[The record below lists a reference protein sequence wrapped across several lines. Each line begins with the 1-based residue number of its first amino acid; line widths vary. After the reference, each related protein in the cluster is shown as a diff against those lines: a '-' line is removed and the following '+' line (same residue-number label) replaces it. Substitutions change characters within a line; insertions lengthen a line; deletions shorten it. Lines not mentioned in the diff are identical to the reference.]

1 MTSQFLIP
9 LAGTVAVYALY
20 QLAKIVY
27 DGLTSPLRHL
37 PGPEG
42 GNFLLGHFRR
52 IQNDSAVTD
61 EWRQEFGVN
70 YQMKSF
76 FNARDLYTTDTRALT
91 HILVNDNLYQKGP
104 VAKKFV
110 THFLGNGLLA
120 VEMEEHRRQNPAF
133 GVPQI
138 RELTP
143 IFNQKSL
150 QLRDVWTRQIGNDTG
165 SSRIDVFAW
174 LRKMTLDVI
183 GEAGFKY
190 QFNALEPKGQPNT
203 LDEAL
208 TRLMHSPQAQR
219 QAVIR
224 LVQAIFPILSI
235 FPTPGAKM
243 VDEART
249 TMVNIAKQLLAA
261 SQADIKA
268 GGEASSQRDL
278 LSLMVQS
285 NMSPE
290 IREDLKLSDSDVIAH
305 LHLSAATALA
315 LHALSLHPS
324 VQKRLRD
331 ELLTVGSDNPT
342 MDDLNSLPYLETV
355 LREVMRVYPPVAFT
369 MRQAMKDDVL
379 PLSKQYLDRNGKAYD
394 SIRVN
399 KGTSIRI
406 PIAAVNREKELWGD
420 DADLFRPDR
429 WDSIPE
435 ASGAIPSVW
444 ANLLTF
450 LAGPHNCIGFRFS
463 LVEIKSLLFTLLRAF
478 EFEPAVPEG
487 GIGFSI
493 TPVMRPKVLSEP
505 EGGNQL
511 PLIVRPYVR
520 S

>member
-1 MTSQFLIP
+1 M
-9 LAGTVAVYALY
+9 
-20 QLAKIVY
+20 
-27 DGLTSPLRHL
+27 R
-37 PGPEG
+37 
-42 GNFLLGHFRR
+42 
-52 IQNDSAVTD
+52 
-61 EWRQEFGVN
+61 
-70 YQMKSF
+70 SF

-91 HILVNDNLYQKGP
+91 HILINDNLYQKGP

-120 VEMEEHRRQNPAF
+120 VEMEEHRRQRKVVNPAF

-143 IFNQKSL
+143 IFNQKSV
-150 QLRDVWTRQIGNDTG
+150 QLRDIWTRQIGNDTG
-165 SSRIDVFAW
+165 TSRIDVFAW

-183 GEAGFKY
+183 GEAGFNY

-219 QAVIR
+219 QAVMR

-249 TMVNIAKQLLAA
+249 TMANIAKQLLAT

-268 GGEASSQRDL
+268 CGEASSKRDL

-285 NMSPE
+285 NMSSE
-290 IREDLKLSDSDVIAH
+290 IREDLKLSDSDVIARKIPTFFVAGH
-305 LHLSAATALA
+305 ETTSTATALA
-315 LHALSLHPS
+315 LHALSLHPP

-331 ELLTVGSDNPT
+331 ELLTIGSDNPT
-342 MDDLNSLPYLETV
+342 MDDLNSLPYLENV
-355 LREVMRVYPPVAFT
+355 LREVMRMYPPVAFT
-369 MRQAMKDDVL
+369 MRQAMEDDVL
-379 PLSKQYLDRNGKAYD
+379 PLGKQYLDRNGNAYD
-394 SIRVN
+394 YIRVN

-406 PIAAVNREKELWGD
+406 PIAAVNREREIWGD
-420 DADLFRPDR
+420 DVDLFRPDR
-429 WDSIPE
+429 WDSVPE
-435 ASGAIPSVW
+435 AANTIPSVW

-463 LVEIKSLLFTLLRAF
+463 LVEIKSLLFTLLCEF